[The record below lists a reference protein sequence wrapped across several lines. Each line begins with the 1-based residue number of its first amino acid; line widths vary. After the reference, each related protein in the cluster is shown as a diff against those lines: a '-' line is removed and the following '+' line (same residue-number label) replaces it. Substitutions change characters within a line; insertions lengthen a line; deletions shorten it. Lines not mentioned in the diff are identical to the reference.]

1 MLAETIH
8 AFRLNF
14 ILEEAGSNCG
24 VNSRFFYSIFS
35 GVFYAVY
42 AVSLQLKKNGESGF
56 PC

>member
-8 AFRLNF
+8 AFRLSF

-24 VNSRFFYSIFS
+24 VNSRFFYFIFS

-42 AVSLQLKKNGESGF
+42 AASLQLKKNGESGF